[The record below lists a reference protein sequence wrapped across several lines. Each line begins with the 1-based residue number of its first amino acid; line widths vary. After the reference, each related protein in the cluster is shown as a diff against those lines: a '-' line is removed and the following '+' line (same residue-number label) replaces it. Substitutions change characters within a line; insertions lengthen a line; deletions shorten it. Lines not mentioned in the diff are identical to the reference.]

1 MWRLDVSISGMA
13 DDVSSRR
20 REVDRS
26 MDSEMLITQDTTK
39 KRLNI
44 ELSTGLNSGDG
55 GYDVKRMEE

>member
-1 MWRLDVSISGMA
+1 MA

-44 ELSTGLNSGDG
+44 ELSTGLNKGDG
-55 GYDVKRMEE
+55 EYDVIGVEE

>member
-26 MDSEMLITQDTTK
+26 MDSEMFIKQDTGK

-44 ELSTGLNSGDG
+44 ELSTGSNKGDG
-55 GYDVKRMEE
+55 EYDVIGVEE

>member
-1 MWRLDVSISGMA
+1 MWPLDVSISGMA

-26 MDSEMLITQDTTK
+26 MDSEMFIKQDTGK

-44 ELSTGLNSGDG
+44 ELSTGSNKGDG
-55 GYDVKRMEE
+55 EYDVIGVEE

>member
-1 MWRLDVSISGMA
+1 MWPLDVSISGMA

-26 MDSEMLITQDTTK
+26 MDSDMFITQDTIK

-44 ELSTGLNSGDG
+44 ELSTGLNKGDG
-55 GYDVKRMEE
+55 EYDVIGVEE

>member
-39 KRLNI
+39 KKLNI
-44 ELSTGLNSGDG
+44 ELSTGLNKGDG
-55 GYDVKRMEE
+55 GYDVVGMEE

>member
-26 MDSEMLITQDTTK
+26 MDSDMFITQDTIK

-44 ELSTGLNSGDG
+44 ELSTGLNKGDG
-55 GYDVKRMEE
+55 EYDVIA

>member
-55 GYDVKRMEE
+55 GYDVVGMKE

>member
-1 MWRLDVSISGMA
+1 MWPLDVSISGMA

-55 GYDVKRMEE
+55 GYDVERMEE

>member
-1 MWRLDVSISGMA
+1 MA

-55 GYDVKRMEE
+55 GYDVVGMKE

>member
-39 KRLNI
+39 KKLNI
-44 ELSTGLNSGDG
+44 ELSTGLNKGDG
-55 GYDVKRMEE
+55 EYDVIGVEE

>member
-39 KRLNI
+39 KKLNI
-44 ELSTGLNSGDG
+44 ELSTGLNKGDG
-55 GYDVKRMEE
+55 GYDVVEMEE

>member
-26 MDSEMLITQDTTK
+26 MDSDMFITQDTIK

-44 ELSTGLNSGDG
+44 ELSTGLNKGDG
-55 GYDVKRMEE
+55 EYDVIGVEE